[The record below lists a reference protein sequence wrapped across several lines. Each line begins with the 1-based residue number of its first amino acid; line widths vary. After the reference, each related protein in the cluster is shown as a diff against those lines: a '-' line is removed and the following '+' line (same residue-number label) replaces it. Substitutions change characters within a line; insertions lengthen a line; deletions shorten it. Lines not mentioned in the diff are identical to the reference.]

1 MDDREDRNANDED
14 RTLVDLAPQPADA
27 KETTDEA
34 AILDEVKI
42 EEVGI
47 DGMCGVY

>member
-1 MDDREDRNANDED
+1 MDERLDDLSTDDRSYELSEREVQHDED
-14 RTLVDLAPQPADA
+14 
-27 KETTDEA
+27 ETVIFE
-34 AILDEVKI
+34 EVKI

>member
-1 MDDREDRNANDED
+1 MDDREDRNVVNEEVEN
-14 RTLVDLAPQPADA
+14 RSEESSSSNT
-27 KETTDEA
+27 EEEA
-34 AILDEVKI
+34 IIDEVKI

>member
-1 MDDREDRNANDED
+1 MDDREDRNVVNEEVEN
-14 RTLVDLAPQPADA
+14 RSE
-27 KETTDEA
+27 ETSNASEEDEA
-34 AILDEVKI
+34 IIDEVKI

>member
-1 MDDREDRNANDED
+1 MDDREDRNVTDED
-14 RTLVDLAPQPADA
+14 RTLTDLEVPVHVEDS
-27 KETTDEA
+27 TTDEA

>member
-1 MDDREDRNANDED
+1 MDDREDRNVNDD
-14 RTLVDLAPQPADA
+14 RTLVDLEPPPHEESA
-27 KETTDEA
+27 TDEA

>member
-1 MDDREDRNANDED
+1 MDDREDRNVIDED
-14 RTLVDLAPQPADA
+14 RTLTDLDAPVHVEDG
-27 KETTDEA
+27 TTDED